1 MQLLIINNMKK
12 YILILCSVILGL
24 VSANAQTKAEKEV
37 TAKVNAIHKAIFV
50 DKDSAS
56 LNKLLATE
64 VTYGHSGGKLTDRK
78 QTLEDIGGNKSVYS
92 DIEIKDIKLVIN
104 GNTVVSRYVLTGTET
119 KEDGKAVHLNLG
131 IMMVWIK
138 EKGEWKMMARQATK
152 LS

>member
-1 MQLLIINNMKK
+1 M
-12 YILILCSVILGL
+12 LGL
-24 VSANAQTKAEKEV
+24 ASTNAQTKTEKEV

-56 LNKLLATE
+56 LNKLLAKE
-64 VTYGHSGGKLTDRK
+64 ITYGHSGAKITNRQ
-78 QTLEDIGGNKSVYS
+78 QTLEDVGGNKSGYT

-138 EKGEWKMMARQATK
+138 EKGEWKMMARQANK